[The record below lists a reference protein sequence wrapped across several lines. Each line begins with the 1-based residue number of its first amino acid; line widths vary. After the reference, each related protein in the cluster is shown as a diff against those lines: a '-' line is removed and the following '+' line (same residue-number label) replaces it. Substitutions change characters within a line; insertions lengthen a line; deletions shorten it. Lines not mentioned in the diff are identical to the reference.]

1 MLTDIPV
8 LAVVMGLL
16 GVVVGL
22 QIADKAR
29 RRRSRRH
36 ASVAPLMTPV
46 RWVAVGLLLLL
57 VGIFWPDA
65 KGPRQNTPRPA
76 ARATTPPS
84 SSAPAP
90 SASAASPEEAQTSP
104 SRAVSPNSTREA
116 ADPATPSVAP
126 GLAKAATEEQRWCRQ
141 GDRMMAVGQYGM
153 AAQAYWEALRIHPYS
168 QRARAGLT
176 RARRAEAAAEAAREP
191 ENPVPVETSPAMEK
205 PQERPAQ
212 GTPPTDTSRWGPQE
226 DARFHVQRGDRL
238 LERGMAQAAIAEYQK
253 VLESSPS
260 DAQARAGLARARS
273 LAAGAR

>member
-1 MLTDIPV
+1 MVLTDIPV

-126 GLAKAATEEQRWCRQ
+126 GLAKQP
-141 GDRMMAVGQYGM
+141 
-153 AAQAYWEALRIHPYS
+153 LRS
-168 QRARAGLT
+168 SAG
-176 RARRAEAAAEAAREP
+176 AARE
-191 ENPVPVETSPAMEK
+191 
-205 PQERPAQ
+205 
-212 GTPPTDTSRWGPQE
+212 
-226 DARFHVQRGDRL
+226 
-238 LERGMAQAAIAEYQK
+238 IA
-253 VLESSPS
+253 
-260 DAQARAGLARARS
+260 
-273 LAAGAR
+273 